1 MLILLIILIAV
12 NVLIKSYWIS
22 PVQVD
27 GHSMEQTISDGD
39 WLLMEK
45 NKTPDYG
52 DIVIIHMDGQTN
64 YIKRVIALGG
74 DVVKTENGVIY
85 LKKNGEHDFTLLN
98 EPYAYYDGA
107 TGTYKNGEDFIVEVG
122 YGEVFFLGDNR
133 NKSTDSRVKGT
144 RSVSDVLG
152 VVPEWALKYRKMYEW
167 YYNFIYHVNAAIF
180 KNNCGA

>member
-1 MLILLIILIAV
+1 MILLCLTSRMPIMTAQPEL
-12 NVLIKSYWIS
+12 
-22 PVQVD
+22 
-27 GHSMEQTISDGD
+27 
-39 WLLMEK
+39 
-45 NKTPDYG
+45 
-52 DIVIIHMDGQTN
+52 
-64 YIKRVIALGG
+64 
-74 DVVKTENGVIY
+74 
-85 LKKNGEHDFTLLN
+85 
-98 EPYAYYDGA
+98 
-107 TGTYKNGEDFIVEVG
+107 KNGEDFIVEVG